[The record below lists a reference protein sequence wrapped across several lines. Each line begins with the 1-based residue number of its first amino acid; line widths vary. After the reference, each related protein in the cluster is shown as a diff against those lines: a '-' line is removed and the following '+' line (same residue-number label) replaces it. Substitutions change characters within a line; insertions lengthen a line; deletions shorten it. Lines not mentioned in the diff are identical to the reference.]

1 MALMSTGKK
10 AVSLILLIVVAD
22 QILKFWVKTHMVI
35 GEERSLFGDWGLL
48 HFIENNGMA
57 FGMEIGGKTGKII
70 LSLFRIAAITAIGW
84 FLHTLVKKET

>member
-35 GEERSLFGDWGLL
+35 GEERSV
-48 HFIENNGMA
+48 
-57 FGMEIGGKTGKII
+57 
-70 LSLFRIAAITAIGW
+70 R
-84 FLHTLVKKET
+84 